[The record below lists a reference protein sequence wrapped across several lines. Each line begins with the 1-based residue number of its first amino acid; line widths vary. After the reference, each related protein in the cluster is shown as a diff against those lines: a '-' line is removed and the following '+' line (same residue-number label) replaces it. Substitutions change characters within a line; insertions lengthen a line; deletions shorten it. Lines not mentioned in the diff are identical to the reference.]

1 MSDFIKRKCDKYAEI
16 LNNFSSVKSKN
27 FTDKMIAFHKK
38 KLDFEEKNLALAYKN
53 ILFKKSGEFEHALLK
68 LDSNN
73 PAKLLKKSLFRI
85 EIDGKPIKS
94 ASEIKIGDEID
105 VYFTDGKIK
114 ATVTDKTEGDFSS

>member
-1 MSDFIKRKCDKYAEI
+1 MQEI
-16 LNNFSSVKSKN
+16 FQLFS
-27 FTDKMIAFHKK
+27 
-38 KLDFEEKNLALAYKN
+38 ALAYKN

-94 ASEIKIGDEID
+94 ASETKIGDEID